1 MRWIL
6 ESAATS
12 RGCELFFVEFSAN
25 NQGTMAR
32 GCRLPPGSAAVS
44 TISMISARRF
54 LCLLPPAALFLTAG
68 FLRAEVRTAP
78 IFSPNMVLQR
88 ERPVPIWGT
97 AAPGEAVTVEFAGQS
112 VSIKAGE
119 DGRWRVEL
127 KPLEVSKEPRT
138 LTVRGSNTLEF
149 PNVLVGEVWLCSGQS
164 NMEWIVQN
172 SAEFDREKADADQP
186 LIRHFKVPR
195 KHLPF
200 PTAAIDASWVVCTP
214 ETVGQFT
221 AAGYFFARELVREL
235 DGPVGLIN
243 SSFGGTRI
251 EPWLSPE
258 AAQSAAALPDLAA
271 QARKASSAT
280 PEGRPAYEAYLRNVE
295 TWLAAAKAAVAGGTA
310 FPAPPEE
317 PWITGNEQQLTRLHN
332 AMIAPLIPYALRGA
346 LWYQGEANAG
356 DPQYLEKMQTLVD
369 GWRAAW
375 GQPEMPFYLVQLAAF
390 QNNRLNPDVADN
402 WARLR
407 EQQIKAVNLL
417 HFGVAVAIDIGEGE
431 NIHPTNKQDVG
442 KRLARWALTKTYGRG
457 GPTSGPI
464 LRSSRVEN
472 GKVFIDFDHA
482 DSGLIFAL
490 KKGLAP
496 VQPEDGAK
504 LAWISVAGADRKF
517 EPAEAAIDGSR
528 LVVWSDKVREPV
540 AVRYACTQNP
550 TGVLLYNQDGLPA
563 SPFRTDDW

>member
-1 MRWIL
+1 MIPLR
-6 ESAATS
+6 
-12 RGCELFFVEFSAN
+12 
-25 NQGTMAR
+25 
-32 GCRLPPGSAAVS
+32 RLH
-44 TISMISARRF
+44 
-54 LCLLPPAALFLTAG
+54 LLIFPVTLLLSAG

-78 IFSPNMVLQR
+78 VFSSNMVLQR

-97 AAPGEAVTVEFAGQS
+97 AGAGEAVTVEFAGQV
-112 VSIKAGE
+112 VSTKAGT

-127 KPLEVSKEPRT
+127 QPLEASKEPRT

-164 NMEWIVQN
+164 NMEWTVDK
-172 SAEFDREKADADQP
+172 SAEFDREKADANQP

-200 PTAAIDASWVVCTP
+200 PTAEVDASWVVCTP
-214 ETVGQFT
+214 ETVGQFSG
-221 AAGYFFARELVREL
+221 AGYFFARELVREL
-235 DGPVGLIN
+235 DVPVGLIN

-251 EPWLSPE
+251 EPWFSPE
-258 AAQSAAALPDLAA
+258 AAQSAGALPDLAA
-271 QARKASSAT
+271 QARKASPTT

-310 FPAPPEE
+310 FPTPPEE

-332 AMIAPLIPYALRGA
+332 GMVAPLIPYALRGA
-346 LWYQGEANAG
+346 LWYQGESNAG
-356 DPQYLEKMQTLVD
+356 DPARYLEKMKTLVD
-369 GWRAAW
+369 GWREAW

-390 QNNRLNPDVADN
+390 QNSRTNPDVADT

-407 EQQIKAVNLL
+407 EQQIKAVNLP
-417 HFGVAVAIDIGEGE
+417 HFGVAVAIDIGAGE

-464 LRSSRVEN
+464 LRSSRAEN
-472 GKVFIDFDHA
+472 GKIVLDFDHA
-482 DSGLIFAL
+482 DSGLIFGR
-490 KKGLAP
+490 KNGLAP
-496 VQPEDGAK
+496 VEAAEGAK
-504 LAWISVAGADRKF
+504 LDWIFVAGADRKF
-517 EPAEAAIDGSR
+517 EPAVASVDGPR
-528 LVVWSDKVREPV
+528 LVVWSEKVPEPLS
-540 AVRYACTQNP
+540 ARYAFTQNP
-550 TGVLLYNQDGLPA
+550 EGVLLYNQDGLPA

>member
-1 MRWIL
+1 M
-6 ESAATS
+6 
-12 RGCELFFVEFSAN
+12 G
-25 NQGTMAR
+25 
-32 GCRLPPGSAAVS
+32 
-44 TISMISARRF
+44 MISARRF
-54 LCLLPPAALFLTAG
+54 AFLFLPAALLLSTG

-78 IFSPNMVLQR
+78 VFSPNMVLQR

-97 AAPGEAVTVEFAGQS
+97 AEAGEAVTVEFAGQT
-112 VSIKAGE
+112 VSTKAGA
-119 DGRWRVEL
+119 DGHWRVEL
-127 KPLEVSKEPRT
+127 KPLEASKEPRA

-164 NMEWIVQN
+164 NMEWIVEK
-172 SAEFDREKADADQP
+172 SAEFDREKADANQP

-200 PTAAIDASWVVCTP
+200 PTTEVEASWVVCTP

-235 DGPVGLIN
+235 DVPVGLIN

-280 PEGRPAYEAYLRNVE
+280 PEGKPAYENYLGNVE
-295 TWLAAAKAAVAGGTA
+295 TWLTAAKAAVASGTA

-332 AMIAPLIPYALRGA
+332 GMIAPLIPYALRGA
-346 LWYQGEANAG
+346 LWYQGESNAG
-356 DPQYLEKMQTLVD
+356 DPARYLEKMKTLVD
-369 GWRAAW
+369 GWREAW
-375 GQPEMPFYLVQLAAF
+375 GLPEMPFYLVQLAAF

-407 EQQIKAVNLL
+407 EQQIKAVSLP
-417 HFGVAVAIDIGEGE
+417 HFGVAVAIDIGAGE
-431 NIHPTNKQDVG
+431 NIHPDNKQDVG

-457 GPTSGPI
+457 GPTSGPVF
-464 LRSSRVEN
+464 RSSRVEN
-472 GKVFIDFDHA
+472 GKFVIDFDHA
-482 DSGLIFAL
+482 DGGLIFAL

-504 LAWISVAGADRKF
+504 LAWITVAGADRKF

-528 LVVWSDKVREPV
+528 LVVWSDKVPEPV
-540 AVRYACTQNP
+540 AVRYAFTQNP
-550 TGVLLYNQDGLPA
+550 TGVLLYNKDGLPA